1 MSEPSAPRLST
12 PAPTPARKLDQF
24 EPNARFAWCVT
35 GSGHMIEESIE
46 LARQLRGVDLF
57 LSSAGEEVL
66 PLYGWPLPKLREY
79 FRVFRDNSASG
90 VPVGMLYEGKY
101 HTVVIAPATSNTVA
115 KCALGISDTLP
126 TNLYAQAGKQCI
138 PGIVF
143 ACDTAPSVIT
153 QSPHEWVEVRPR
165 NIELQRVDQLALIE
179 YTTVARSLDEL
190 KAALDQRISILGL
203 AWNTS
208 SS

>member
-1 MSEPSAPRLST
+1 MN
-12 PAPTPARKLDQF
+12 APTPARRPGDVR
-24 EPNARFAWCVT
+24 PDARFAWCIT
-35 GSGHMIEESIE
+35 GSGHMLEESIDIA
-46 LARQLRGVDLF
+46 LALPGVDLF
-57 LSSAGEEVL
+57 LSAAGEEVL
-66 PLYGWPLPKLREY
+66 PLYGWTVPKLREH
-79 FRVFRDNSASG
+79 FRVVRDNSASS
-90 VPVGMLYEGKY
+90 VPVGMLYEGIY

-115 KCALGISDTLP
+115 KCAFGISDTLP

-143 ACDTAPSVIT
+143 ACDTEPSVIT

-165 NIELQRVDQLALIE
+165 AIELENVERLARIE
-179 YTTVARSLDEL
+179 HTTVARSLDEL
-190 KAALDQRISILGL
+190 RAVLSERLSNLGL

>member
-1 MSEPSAPRLST
+1 MT
-12 PAPTPARKLDQF
+12 QPTPARRLDEF
-24 EPNARFAWCVT
+24 KPDARFAWCVT
-35 GSGHMIEESIE
+35 GSGHMLEESIA
-46 LARQLRGVDLF
+46 LARQLPGVDLF

-66 PLYGWPLPKLREY
+66 PLYGWTVAKLREH
-79 FRVFRDNSASG
+79 FKVLRDNSASS
-90 VPVGMLYEGKY
+90 VPVGMIYNGEY

-115 KCALGISDTLP
+115 KCAFGISDTLP
-126 TNLYAQAGKQCI
+126 TNLYAQAGKQCV

-153 QSPHEWVEVRPR
+153 HAPHEWVEVRPR
-165 NIELQRVDQLALIE
+165 AIEFENVERLARFAH
-179 YTTVARSLDEL
+179 TTVARSLDDL
-190 KAALDQRISILGL
+190 KAALDQRLADLKL

>member
-1 MSEPSAPRLST
+1 MNAPS
-12 PAPTPARKLDQF
+12 PARRPGEFRPD
-24 EPNARFAWCVT
+24 ARFAWCIT
-35 GSGHMIEESIE
+35 GSGHMLEESIDVA
-46 LARQLRGVDLF
+46 LALPGVDLF
-57 LSSAGEEVL
+57 LSAAGEEVL
-66 PLYGWPLPKLREY
+66 PLYGWPVPKLREH
-79 FRVFRDNSASG
+79 FRVMRDNSASS
-90 VPVGMLYEGKY
+90 VPVGMLYEGFY

-126 TNLYAQAGKQCI
+126 TNLYAQAGKQCV

-143 ACDTAPSVIT
+143 ACDTEPSVIT

-165 NIELQRVDQLALIE
+165 ALELENVERLARVE
-179 YTTVARSLDEL
+179 HTTVARSLDEL
-190 KAALDQRISILGL
+190 RAALSERLSNLGL

>member
-1 MSEPSAPRLST
+1 
-12 PAPTPARKLDQF
+12 
-24 EPNARFAWCVT
+24 
-35 GSGHMIEESIE
+35 MIEESID
-46 LARQLRGVDLF
+46 LALLLPGVDLF

-66 PLYGWPLPKLREY
+66 PLYGWPVPRLREH
-79 FRVFRDNSASG
+79 FRVFRDNSASS
-90 VPVGMLYEGKY
+90 VPVGMLYQGDY

-126 TNLYAQAGKQCI
+126 TNLFAQAGKQCV

-143 ACDTAPSVIT
+143 ACDTEPSVIT

-165 NIELQRVDQLALIE
+165 AIEFENVERLARFE
-179 YTTVARSLDEL
+179 NTTVARSLDDL
-190 KAALDQRISILGL
+190 KAALDQRLSTLGL

>member
-1 MSEPSAPRLST
+1 MT
-12 PAPTPARKLDQF
+12 PATPARRLLDEF
-24 EPNARFAWCVT
+24 KPDARFAWCVT
-35 GSGHMIEESIE
+35 GSGHMIQESIA
-46 LARQLRGVDLF
+46 LALRLPGVDLF

-66 PLYGWPLPKLREY
+66 PLYGWPVAKLRER
-79 FRVFRDNSASG
+79 FKVFRDNSASS
-90 VPVGMLYEGKY
+90 VPVGMLYSGHY

-115 KCALGISDTLP
+115 KCAFGISDTLP
-126 TNLYAQAGKQCI
+126 TNLYAQAGKQCL

-153 QSPHEWVEVRPR
+153 QAPKEWVEVRPR
-165 NIELQRVDQLALIE
+165 AIEFENVERLARFAH
-179 YTTVARSLDEL
+179 TTVSRSLDEL
-190 KAALDQRISILGL
+190 QAALDQRLADLKL

>member
-1 MSEPSAPRLST
+1 MT
-12 PAPTPARKLDQF
+12 QPTPARRLDEF
-24 EPNARFAWCVT
+24 KPDAHFAWCVT
-35 GSGHMIEESIE
+35 GSGHMIEESIN
-46 LARQLRGVDLF
+46 LALRLPRCDLF

-66 PLYGWPLPKLREY
+66 PLYGWPMKRLREH
-79 FRVFRDNSASG
+79 FKVFRDNSASS
-90 VPVGMLYEGKY
+90 VPVGMLYNGDY

-126 TNLYAQAGKQCI
+126 TNLFAQAGKQCV

-153 QSPHEWVEVRPR
+153 QTPHEWVEVRPR
-165 NIELQRVDQLALIE
+165 AIEFENVKRLAGIE
-179 YTTVARSLDEL
+179 HTTVAYTLDDL
-190 KAALDQRISILGL
+190 RAALDRRLTQLTL

>member
-1 MSEPSAPRLST
+1 MST
-12 PAPTPARKLDQF
+12 PTPARRLGEFKPD
-24 EPNARFAWCVT
+24 ARFAWCVT
-35 GSGHMIEESIE
+35 GSGHMLEESIDM
-46 LARQLRGVDLF
+46 ARQLPGVDLF
-57 LSSAGEEVL
+57 LSAAGEEVL
-66 PLYGWPLPKLREY
+66 PLYGWTVPKLREH
-79 FRVFRDNSASG
+79 FRVIRDNSASS
-90 VPVGMLYEGKY
+90 VPVGMLYTGQY

-115 KCALGISDTLP
+115 KCAYGISDTLP

-165 NIELQRVDQLALIE
+165 TIELDNVERLTRIE
-179 YTTVARSLDEL
+179 HTTVARSLDEL
-190 KAALDQRISILGL
+190 RAALDQRLADLKL
-203 AWNTS
+203 AWTTS

>member
-1 MSEPSAPRLST
+1 MSEPPDSDL
-12 PAPTPARKLDQF
+12 PTPARKLDQF
-24 EPNARFAWCVT
+24 KPDARFAWCVT

-46 LARQLRGVDLF
+46 IARQLPGVDLF

-66 PLYGWPLPKLREY
+66 PLYGWPLPKLREN

-101 HTVVIAPATSNTVA
+101 HTIVIAPATSNTVA

-138 PGIVF
+138 PGIIF

-190 KAALDQRISILGL
+190 KTALSQRLSILGL
-203 AWNTS
+203 AWTTS